1 MTRSYPTV
9 LLLSGIG
16 FAVLAV
22 ASLGPLAAPPAAL
35 AQSVTSEAPP
45 EDRMRHLAVNYSRAR
60 PHIAT
65 AGLVRTGAIPELKA
79 LGFAAIIDLRGADE
93 GANIERRA
101 AEDAGLRY
109 VNIPVTSGAPTDSQV
124 AEFAALVEDTKHFP
138 LLVHCVSAN
147 RVGAMWALYRAQ
159 VGAPVSLAIE
169 EGRAIGL
176 QPAREIDVRK
186 RLGRQ
191 LSAR

>member
-1 MTRSYPTV
+1 MNRRCSTARLV
-9 LLLSGIG
+9 FGLGVG
-16 FAVLAV
+16 VLAV
-22 ASLGPLAAPPAAL
+22 ASLSPLAAPPAAL
-35 AQSVTSEAPP
+35 AQSVTREAPP
-45 EDRMRHLAVNYSRAR
+45 EDRVRHLAVNYSRPR

-93 GANIERRA
+93 GADIERRA

>member
-1 MTRSYPTV
+1 M
-9 LLLSGIG
+9 
-16 FAVLAV
+16 
-22 ASLGPLAAPPAAL
+22 
-35 AQSVTSEAPP
+35 
-45 EDRMRHLAVNYSRAR
+45 
-60 PHIAT
+60 
-65 AGLVRTGAIPELKA
+65 
-79 LGFAAIIDLRGADE
+79 
-93 GANIERRA
+93 
-101 AEDAGLRY
+101 
-109 VNIPVTSGAPTDSQV
+109 TSGAPTDSQV